1 MNNLLTYKKLVQI
14 FLYTIPGIF
23 TYHALMAIFADITL
37 PIPAWLVAL
46 AFAIY
51 VSATVYKEFNK
62 VPKKAVARRAKKPKQ
77 VSVSLTP
84 AVAKKL
90 KKLGLV

>member
-14 FLYTIPGIF
+14 ILYTIPGIF
-23 TYHALMAIFADITL
+23 TYHVLMAIFADITL

-62 VPKKAVARRAKKPKQ
+62 VPKKAAPRQAKKPKKVTVVMTQ
-77 VSVSLTP
+77 
-84 AVAKKL
+84 AKAKKL
-90 KKLGLV
+90 NLV